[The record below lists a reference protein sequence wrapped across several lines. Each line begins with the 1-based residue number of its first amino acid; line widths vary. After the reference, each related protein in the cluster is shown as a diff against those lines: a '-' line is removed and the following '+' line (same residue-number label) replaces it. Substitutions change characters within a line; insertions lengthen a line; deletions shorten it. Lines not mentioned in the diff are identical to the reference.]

1 MKLENCKTSRGHQ
14 EPFSIQFAIFIPN
27 KVGKLLSLFN
37 ALSENK
43 ISVAGFSIVNSTDWQ
58 VIRAVFYDTN
68 KAREILTRCGYGFSE
83 SNVLLLEIANQ
94 EDFFQACEHLLNAE
108 VSVEY
113 AFSLTVRNENNSII
127 ALSVEDYLL
136 ATHLLIRHD
145 FTLLGSEDLADP
157 H

>member
-27 KVGKLLSLFN
+27 KVGKLLELFN
-37 ALSENK
+37 TLSENK

-58 VIRAVFYDTN
+58 VIRAIFYDPN
-68 KAREILTRCGYGFSE
+68 KAREVLNRCGYGVSE
-83 SNVLLLEIANQ
+83 ANILLLEVADQ
-94 EDFFQACEHLLNAE
+94 DEFFKACEHLLNAE
-108 VSVEY
+108 ISIEY
-113 AFSLTVRNENNSII
+113 AFSLADRNEGNCII
-127 ALSVEDYLL
+127 ALRVEDYLL

-145 FTLLGSEDLADP
+145 FTLLGSEDLKDP